1 MASLVPLMTEG
12 AWPNP
17 WRRRPAKANTP
28 RPAAPAL
35 RNLRRLNFPFVAC
48 FPCSPLE
55 APPRT
60 PLPQITFLTA
70 PLLDEFVFWVRQID
84 SYFKG
89 SKLGGGNTKS
99 SEGIFKSPLEP
110 SYWILLENPFQKKSR
125 RHDLMERSYCFVCQS

>member
-1 MASLVPLMTEG
+1 MHSPGSAIL
-12 AWPNP
+12 
-17 WRRRPAKANTP
+17 NTS
-28 RPAAPAL
+28 A
-35 RNLRRLNFPFVAC
+35 
-48 FPCSPLE
+48 
-55 APPRT
+55 
-60 PLPQITFLTA
+60 QITFLTA